1 MAVVIASRR
10 AGAMPRA
17 GRVAA
22 GIWRRR
28 RRRPTRG
35 SGSPARRLLFAGS
48 PKRRRA
54 ISLAIARSRSR
65 SSGAVSVQRR
75 LLIRVP
81 SVSFSF
87 SFSPPATSV
96 GFPSLIRR
104 LMKLPLLLLT
114 RHWLLLLLLL
124 HGAPGGVGQNLD
136 SRRVPLERHV
146 GVERGFD

>member
-1 MAVVIASRR
+1 MAVVIAARR

-17 GRVAA
+17 GGVAAA

-35 SGSPARRLLFAGS
+35 SGSPARRLPFAGS

-54 ISLAIARSRSR
+54 ISLAIARSRFR
-65 SSGAVSVQRR
+65 FYGAVSVRR
-75 LLIRVP
+75 LFIRVP
-81 SVSFSF
+81 SVSF

-104 LMKLPLLLLT
+104 LMKLPLLWLLLT
-114 RHWLLLLLLL
+114 RNWLLLLL
-124 HGAPGGVGQNLD
+124 HGAPGGVGQNLN
-136 SRRVPLERHV
+136 SRRVPLKRHV